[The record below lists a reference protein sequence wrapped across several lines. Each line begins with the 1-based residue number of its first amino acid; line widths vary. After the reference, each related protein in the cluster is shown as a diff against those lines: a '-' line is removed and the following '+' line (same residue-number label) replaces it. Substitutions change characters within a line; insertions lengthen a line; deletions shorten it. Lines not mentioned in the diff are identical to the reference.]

1 MWYLAIISL
10 IIFLFL
16 SLLVLYKV
24 KENYQFAA
32 KLIIWLCL
40 LLFVAITC
48 TLSKDYVNYEIM
60 FNNAL
65 NNIITNEISFFL
77 ISKIISVFSQSVW
90 FVFIVYAF
98 LSVTIKF
105 HAIKKLSQ
113 FFFPSLLVYYSY
125 YFFLH
130 EITQI
135 RAAVSAS
142 FILMCIIEI
151 VKSDFKKFLLFSI
164 LASFFHYS
172 AIIILP
178 FYFLKRNKIQNFY
191 YFLVPVGFIIFLT
204 GYNLTSLIG
213 LIDIQYIKIKY
224 ETYLKM
230 ASFEKIN
237 VFNVT
242 EIFRYIF
249 CYLLL
254 WKWKYI
260 YEKTPYAV
268 IVIKIYIFSVFSL
281 LAFADIPTIAFRI
294 SELLGIT
301 EIIAIPYLI
310 YLVKYEAFKKI
321 ITPAISFYFL
331 FIVIVYENL
340 LKLF

>member
-1 MWYLAIISL
+1 
-10 IIFLFL
+10 
-16 SLLVLYKV
+16 
-24 KENYQFAA
+24 
-32 KLIIWLCL
+32 
-40 LLFVAITC
+40 
-48 TLSKDYVNYEIM
+48 
-60 FNNAL
+60 
-65 NNIITNEISFFL
+65 
-77 ISKIISVFSQSVW
+77 
-90 FVFIVYAF
+90 
-98 LSVTIKF
+98 
-105 HAIKKLSQ
+105 
-113 FFFPSLLVYYSY
+113 
-125 YFFLH
+125 
-130 EITQI
+130 
-135 RAAVSAS
+135 
-142 FILMCIIEI
+142 MCIIEI